1 MGVAKNFVV
10 KNGIEVNSNLFV
22 ANSDTSKVGIASTGP
37 RTTLDVRG
45 GIACTDI
52 SVSSAATFNTF
63 NSVTGIITNAH
74 FENVIVNG
82 ITTLSSLNL
91 NDVRAVNVNAS
102 GIGTFAVG
110 IVTNLSGDNLNFGD
124 INSGVGSI
132 AGFLFKGGIMT
143 STALGAGI
151 VTYFGD
157 GGNLSNLPGASPGG
171 SNFQVQFNAS
181 AGGVGVFSG
190 HSGLTYNYQTLGATS
205 LNVSTGATFGTGI
218 NVVGGGLTVTG
229 ISTFNGNISVLTGN
243 ITLGT
248 YNSGAQVIADQII
261 SGAGAGAAGAQINK
275 GVYNTRV
282 DDDSGVE
289 QNAFN
294 IGNFNNLNSMQIGGR
309 GTITTKGGIV
319 GVALSITG
327 IATCTTAIVG
337 SAVSISAGALDGGR
351 TVRILGENLN
361 VLGIATAQDFDSLSD
376 INFKENVSTVDNAL
390 ASVEQLRGV
399 SFNWK
404 ESGEP
409 SYGVIAQELETILP
423 ELVHGDDPKRVNY
436 NGIIGVLIEAV
447 KELSAEVKQLK
458 AQDPK

>member
-1 MGVAKNFVV
+1 MANFPI
-10 KNGIEVNSNLFV
+10 NPGISSIFT
-22 ANSDTSKVGIASTGP
+22 DTTSGFRYKWTGTVWKSFTP
-37 RTTLDVRG
+37 
-45 GIACTDI
+45 
-52 SVSSAATFNTF
+52 SA
-63 NSVTGIITNAH
+63 G
-74 FENVIVNG
+74 
-82 ITTLSSLNL
+82 
-91 NDVRAVNVNAS
+91 NDVRKLDDISSSFNNSTTTFALAFTGTAVTPVNAQSLTVSLGGVVQEPGTDYTVS
-102 GIGTFAVG
+102 GSNITFTTAP
-110 IVTNLSGDNLNFGD
+110 NSGLDFFAINRATATDIITKTGVLDNL
-124 INSGVGSI
+124 IVSGMSTQSSI
-132 AGFLFKGGIMT
+132 
-143 STALGAGI
+143 
-151 VTYFGD
+151 
-157 GGNLSNLPGASPGG
+157 
-171 SNFQVQFNAS
+171 Q
-181 AGGVGVFSG
+181 
-190 HSGLTYNYQTLGATS
+190 ATS

-261 SGAGAGAAGAQINK
+261 SGAGAGSVGAQINK

-294 IGNFNNLNSMQIGGR
+294 IGNFNDLNSMQIGGR

-376 INFKENVSTVDNAL
+376 INFKENISTVHNAL
-390 ASVEQLRGV
+390 ETVEQLRGV

-409 SYGVIAQELETILP
+409 SYGVIAQEMENVLP

-458 AQDPK
+458 TQDTK